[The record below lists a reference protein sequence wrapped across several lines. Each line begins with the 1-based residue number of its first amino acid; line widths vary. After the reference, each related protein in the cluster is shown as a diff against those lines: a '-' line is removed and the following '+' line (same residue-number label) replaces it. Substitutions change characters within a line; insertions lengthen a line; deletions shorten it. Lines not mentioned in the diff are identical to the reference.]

1 MTAILSASRRHCLVS
16 KRYDTRS
23 LWLLVNCDSLRTS
36 SWISAW
42 KEKRERGG
50 RKGMGL
56 SANVKDPVRVR
67 CVRCAQITAADRFG
81 CSVRPGCRGKVVAS
95 CLFSPGLVL
104 TPLDVS
110 SAPPPLV
117 LAQYCDES
125 VSRFVCMS
133 ANISPQLHL
142 QSSPMF
148 VHVFRPWLGPPVAA
162 LRYVMHFRFYEWRH
176 VCT

>member
-1 MTAILSASRRHCLVS
+1 MRSTFSHLKRTKWLIVTTNIKQIFPRQARSIRGLPCSPSYPCVMTAILSASRRHCLVS

-42 KEKRERGG
+42 KEERERGE

-104 TPLDVS
+104 TPHS
-110 SAPPPLV
+110 TSTPL
-117 LAQYCDES
+117 
-125 VSRFVCMS
+125 
-133 ANISPQLHL
+133 
-142 QSSPMF
+142 
-148 VHVFRPWLGPPVAA
+148 RP
-162 LRYVMHFRFYEWRH
+162 R
-176 VCT
+176 